1 MNKPNFVINTA
12 ILIAAVLVSAASV
25 PAQKADKKTATGTP
39 VLWTRTDVAQQDT
52 FLGPGGKEMEPDL
65 SSITFVSDEKGGFS
79 TKYKIKDGSGKTW
92 IAKVGPEAQ
101 SETAAVRL
109 LSALGYKTEIVYL
122 VPKLTI
128 PGKGEL
134 TNVRLEARPKGVK
147 RLESWSW
154 KDNPFMGKREFQGLK
169 IMMSFLNNWDMKQAN
184 NVIIK
189 KGGELQYAISDL
201 GVSFGKTGSNGL
213 PLFWRIGR
221 SRNEPTDYAESD
233 FVKGVENGK
242 IQFAFN
248 GKNDGS
254 LRGITKQDG
263 RWLVDL
269 LKQLTDQQIEN
280 MFRAANYSDADVA
293 LLSQSVKNR
302 IRALDLATR

>member
-1 MNKPNFVINTA
+1 MNKTFINSAFLIVAVIF
-12 ILIAAVLVSAASV
+12 
-25 PAQKADKKTATGTP
+25 TATIVRAQMPDIKRATGNP
-39 VLWTRTDVAQQDT
+39 VLWSRVDIATQDT
-52 FLGPGGKEMEPDL
+52 LLGSGGKEMEPDL
-65 SSITFVSDEKGGFS
+65 GTITFVSEEKGGFS
-79 TKYKIKDGSGKTW
+79 TKYRIKDGGGRTW
-92 IAKVGPEAQ
+92 VAKIGPEAQ

-134 TNVRLEARPKGVK
+134 TNVRLEARPKDVK
-147 RLESWSW
+147 RLETWSW

-189 KGGELQYAISDL
+189 KGGELQYVISDL

-213 PLFWRIGR
+213 PLFWRLGR

-233 FVKGVENGK
+233 FVKGVESGK
-242 IQFAFN
+242 IKFAFN

-269 LKQLTDQQIEN
+269 LKQLTDQQIGD
-280 MFRAANYSDADVA
+280 MFRSANYSVADVA